1 MPNIAEYISCKPLS
15 VSISTSMKFLC
26 IEDHPLIL
34 LGLRMVL
41 ADFNPLATISHAET
55 FQGGLALLEQER
67 FDLAVLDIDIPGG
80 ENVRMMRILRE
91 KQAGLPILIHSA
103 FDEKIYALP
112 YLQAGAD
119 GFISKQAPQDEFKS
133 AVGAILDHGRYV
145 SYEVQQI
152 FLSSFSEPGG
162 RSSGNPIFTLSP
174 RERRVMQLMTEGK
187 WTKEIAAIM
196 DLKEN
201 TISTY
206 KRRIYDKL
214 DVKDPIELSKKIA
227 LFK

>member
-1 MPNIAEYISCKPLS
+1 
-15 VSISTSMKFLC
+15 MKFLC

-34 LGLRMVL
+34 LGLKLVFAEFYPRAVV
-41 ADFNPLATISHAET
+41 SHAET
-55 FQGGLALLEQER
+55 FPGALSILEQER

-80 ENVRMMRILRE
+80 ENVRMMKMLRE

-103 FDEKIYALP
+103 FDEKVYALP

-119 GFISKQAPQDEFKS
+119 GFISKQAPQDEFLN
-133 AVGAILDHGRYV
+133 AVQAILDHGRYV
-145 SYEVQQI
+145 SYDVQQI
-152 FLSSFSEPGG
+152 FLSSFTDVTG
-162 RSSGNPIFTLSP
+162 RTTGRNPIVSLSP

-196 DLKEN
+196 NLKEN

-206 KRRIYDKL
+206 KRRIYDKME
-214 DVKDPIELSKKIA
+214 VKDPIELSKKIA
-227 LFK
+227 LFR